1 MTASAELA
9 ADIDH
14 FFRQVDTEYAA
25 MFPDDTVQKNVL
37 QEYLY
42 RGDTSAIKTGLI
54 NAGRER
60 DLADEAAPL
69 IGQIDAYEKEFG
81 INTYMVYQLQ
91 GGDKTLDLR
100 FEPLDS
106 IKAMGHTV
114 DAANYE
120 LVYAAPFT
128 PGETL
133 ETIYQDL
140 NRDRPDNFHG
150 HSLSVSDVVVLRE
163 YGKETAYYCDRSD
176 FVQVPEHAI

>member
-1 MTASAELA
+1 MARRISRLDEKLAAVGKTLDECLPWELGKLKEARGYAEVLDVTPETAPPLAQEQDSDDRDGRMMTASAELA

-114 DAANYE
+114 DAA
-120 LVYAAPFT
+120 
-128 PGETL
+128 
-133 ETIYQDL
+133 
-140 NRDRPDNFHG
+140 
-150 HSLSVSDVVVLRE
+150 
-163 YGKETAYYCDRSD
+163 K
-176 FVQVPEHAI
+176 